1 MTKQPSYTLPTMTLD
16 NASLHERRS
25 WLKTA
30 SGASAGVLLGVPG
43 LALANTAVPLAAGS
57 VAPAQT
63 LALDVSRTAFRQR
76 RTAALAYWK
85 GKAFQLGQV
94 SVNRKYVRPQS
105 YDFLSFALRCFFN
118 DDQTDQ
124 ANDAVL
130 AHNRLYHGKPDVMDD
145 VDNYYWAI
153 GLLFQCIEFH
163 GTQASGRLRAD
174 VQADSLRLIATWMRS
189 HSVAAQAA
197 EGGAWKVKGSENHHV
212 QEVYCRWH
220 SAKLLAESA
229 DHSSVPLSDGLLPV
243 VHQVAWGRWLET
255 WLYERA
261 TKGLLIEYGGEAYGA
276 TTLKGLYNVARFA
289 GTAPNAKLGPLATMF
304 IDLYWADALQETI
317 VVQPGDPAQRDVV
330 RGGAKTRVY
339 GGAESLRGRP
349 KAKGFHEDPNPLQ
362 QMLLYYAGLGPETP
376 IASDVLQMVCSGIVP
391 RAEILAL
398 LTDSDTTR
406 RVRESGSRVL
416 GRRDTGQP
424 NVKGVFNILQ
434 TEGLLRY
441 CYRTPEFV
449 LGSVRSGARLEQDW
463 AMISS
468 QNRWLGAVFS
478 SHIDARV
485 VFNCA
490 AEDDL
495 GLRQYNAFW
504 SVQKR
509 GALIVQK
516 LHGEGHG
523 GQRLSKYAGAARIW
537 VAKPGRVKVEAANG
551 WIFLNYGT
559 ASVGLFVVSGG
570 VRWVK
575 DDKDTTLPGEWVVMT
590 DDLSAVV
597 MEVVSHQRMS
607 HESFKARL
615 SQVKPVLAAT
625 GELTY
630 TSTYGDR
637 LQLNTRYV
645 GLPQINGAD
654 INLRPAKGLSGA
666 VLDADWASSR
676 VAFNYARK
684 RVDFDFA
691 KATVEVSNT

>member
-1 MTKQPSYTLPTMTLD
+1 MSTHKPHALPDVLAT
-16 NASLHERRS
+16 AAFLHDRRS

-30 SGASAGVLLGVPG
+30 GGASASVLLGAPG
-43 LALANTAVPLAAGS
+43 LALASGAAPLAAAS
-57 VAPAQT
+57 AAPAQT
-63 LALDVSRTAFRQR
+63 LALDVSRNAFRQR
-76 RTAALAYWK
+76 RNAALAYWK
-85 GKAFQLGQV
+85 GKPFELGKV
-94 SVNRKYVRPQS
+94 SSNRKYVRPQS
-105 YDFLSFALRCFFN
+105 YDYLSFALRCFSN
-118 DDQTDQ
+118 DDQIDQ
-124 ANDAVL
+124 ANKAVL
-130 AHNRLYHGKPDVMDD
+130 DHNRLYHGKPDVMDD

-189 HSVAAQAA
+189 HSVVAEAA
-197 EGGAWKVKGSENHHV
+197 EGGVWKVKGSENHHV

-220 SAKLLAESA
+220 SAKLLAESVA
-229 DHSSVPLSDGLLPV
+229 HNGVPLADGLLPV
-243 VHQVAWGRWLET
+243 AHQLAWGRWLET

-339 GGAESLRGRP
+339 GGAESLLGRP
-349 KAKGFHEDPNPLQ
+349 KAQGFHEDPNPLQ
-362 QMLLYYAGLGPETP
+362 QMLRYYAGLGPEMP

-391 RAEILAL
+391 RPEVLAL
-398 LTDSDTTR
+398 LTDSDITR

-424 NVKGVFNILQ
+424 HVQGVYNILQ

-441 CYRTPEFV
+441 CYRTPECV

-485 VFNCA
+485 VFNCVP
-490 AEDDL
+490 ED

-523 GQRLSKYAGAARIW
+523 GQRLSKRAGAARIW
-537 VAKPGRVKVEAANG
+537 IAKPGRVKVEAANG

-575 DDKDTTLPGEWVVMT
+575 DDKDATLPGEWLVLT

-637 LQLNTRYV
+637 LKLNTRYV

-654 INLRPAKGLSGA
+654 INLQPAKGLSGA
-666 VLDADWASSR
+666 VLDADWASPR
-676 VAFNYARK
+676 VTFNYARK

-691 KATVEVSNT
+691 KATVEVSGT